1 MKSSICNRFWITAA
15 TAALWLTSCGSADPV
30 VEVSNASAPPQPH
43 GMDITFQWIPSAEF
57 DPMSSEGTFVRAFVE
72 SHELARDGLGMEW
85 GYPGF
90 EAASPPELN
99 SQLTMDSPFGPFTG
113 TLIYRLLSRHDT
125 DVATQVT
132 LCRYGSYT
140 RFEPWN
146 DGPDR
151 LVSRA
156 WNPNPII
163 LEFNKDGTPPP
174 TGQRGPNRAPT
185 TNKFGQ
191 WKATGWDFV
200 PKLPHGGD
208 TPQYAECESNS
219 AGLPPLP
226 TQRTNVD
233 THMKPLPPAPG
244 WPGTGL

>member
-1 MKSSICNRFWITAA
+1 M
-15 TAALWLTSCGSADPV
+15 SA
-30 VEVSNASAPPQPH
+30 
-43 GMDITFQWIPSAEF
+43 
-57 DPMSSEGTFVRAFVE
+57 EGTFIRAFVE
-72 SHELARDGLGMEW
+72 SHELARDGVGMEW

-90 EAASPPELN
+90 EAASPPEVA
-99 SQLTMDSPFGPFTG
+99 SQLSLDSPFGPFTG

-132 LCRYGSYT
+132 LCRYGAYT

-156 WNPNPII
+156 WNPGPII
-163 LEFNKDGTPPP
+163 LEFNRNGTPPP
-174 TGQRGPNRAPT
+174 TEQRGPNRAPT

-191 WKATGWDFV
+191 WRATAWDFV
-200 PKLPHGGD
+200 PKLPQGGD
-208 TPQYAECESNS
+208 TPQYAECETNS
-219 AGLPPLP
+219 DGLPPLP

-233 THMKPLPPAPG
+233 THTEPLPPSPG
-244 WPGTGL
+244 WPGTGV